1 MGKVFPIYG
10 ANGNSGFFT
19 YLKWRKSSTDMKSLY
34 TLPHISKYAAEQPR
48 FTLLDPVANRISLIA
63 FCSVFSFLFM
73 YIFLPFNINMW
84 YEGQQLPL
92 MPLFLI
98 FTLCGVVV
106 MSVTQFLLAKVKWR
120 RKLTNATYGCWFLGE
135 VVLVSLMVT
144 IVNVTI
150 TDTFFFTWMEFINTL
165 HYTAL
170 ILPLP
175 YCIALLWFFTREKI
189 AQLKSLKQ
197 EQELTANPGDS
208 CILIRDEHDKPVLT
222 LHPGKLL
229 LMKAE
234 DNYVQIYYLS
244 GNTICK
250 ELVRTSMKKLE
261 TGLPAGT
268 FVRAHRSYL
277 VNLTKVVL
285 FKKNAKGHYLQLEG
299 LNDISVPVS
308 ATCLPTF
315 QERFA
320 PAA

>member
-1 MGKVFPIYG
+1 
-10 ANGNSGFFT
+10 
-19 YLKWRKSSTDMKSLY
+19 MKSLH
-34 TLPHISKYAAEQPR
+34 TLPLISKYAAEQPR

-84 YEGQQLPL
+84 YEGQHLAL

-106 MSVTQFLLAKVKWR
+106 MCITQFGLAKLPWR

-135 VVLVSLMVT
+135 IILVSLMVT
-144 IVNVTI
+144 IVNVSI
-150 TDTFFFTWMEFINTL
+150 TDTFFFTWSEFTNTL
-165 HYTAL
+165 YYTSF

-175 YCIALLWFFTREKI
+175 YCIALLWFFTREKM
-189 AQLKSLKQ
+189 AQLKSLKE
-197 EQELTANPGDS
+197 EQQVPVAKADDS
-208 CILIRDEHDKPVLT
+208 CILLRDEHDKPVLT
-222 LHPGKLL
+222 LHPCKLL
-229 LMKAE
+229 LLKAE
-234 DNYVQIYYLS
+234 DNYVQVFYLS

-250 ELVRTSMKKLE
+250 ELIRTSMKKME
-261 TGLPAGT
+261 ACLPAGT
-268 FVRAHRSYL
+268 FVRAHRSYF

-299 LNDISVPVS
+299 LNDISIPVS

-315 QERFA
+315 QERFT

>member
-1 MGKVFPIYG
+1 
-10 ANGNSGFFT
+10 
-19 YLKWRKSSTDMKSLY
+19 MKSLH
-34 TLPHISKYAAEQPR
+34 TLPLISKYAAEQPR
-48 FTLLDPVANRISLIA
+48 FTLLDPVSNRISLIA

-84 YEGQQLPL
+84 YEGQHLSL

-98 FTLCGVVV
+98 FTLCGVAV
-106 MSVTQFLLAKVKWR
+106 MCITQFALAKLPWR

-150 TDTFFFTWMEFINTL
+150 TDTFFFTWSEFTNTL
-165 HYTAL
+165 YYTSF

-175 YCIALLWFFTREKI
+175 YCIALLWFFTREKM

-197 EQELTANPGDS
+197 EQQAPVAKTDDS
-208 CILIRDEHDKPVLT
+208 CILLRDEHDKPVLT
-222 LHPGKLL
+222 LHPNKLL
-229 LMKAE
+229 LLKAE
-234 DNYVQIYYLS
+234 DNYVQVFYLS

-250 ELVRTSMKKLE
+250 ELIRTSMKKME
-261 TGLPAGT
+261 ACLPAGT
-268 FVRAHRSYL
+268 FVRTHRSYL

-299 LNDISVPVS
+299 LNDISIPVS